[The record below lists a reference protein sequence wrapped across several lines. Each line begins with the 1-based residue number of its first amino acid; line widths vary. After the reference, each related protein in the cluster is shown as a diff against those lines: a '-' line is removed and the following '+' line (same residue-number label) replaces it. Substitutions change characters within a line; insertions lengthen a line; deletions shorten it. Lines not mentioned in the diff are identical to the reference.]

1 MNVWLQ
7 LAIGIVALYFVL
19 RFIRGRLSSREPSG
33 SVEGPLIGGPLDP
46 SAGMRSPKKTRAEES
61 IRRDSIGGARGGGR
75 GSQLSSS
82 QFIRFCLSLDGG
94 ILYIPAK

>member
-46 SAGMRSPKKTRAEES
+46 SAGMRSPKRRLPKNRSGAISLTQPDEEE
-61 IRRDSIGGARGGGR
+61 
-75 GSQLSSS
+75 LSSS

>member
-46 SAGMRSPKKTRAEES
+46 LAGMRSPKRRGPKNRSGAIALAEPDEEEGDRS
-61 IRRDSIGGARGGGR
+61 YLPRN
-75 GSQLSSS
+75 L
-82 QFIRFCLSLDGG
+82 
-94 ILYIPAK
+94 